1 MHCSGRAALAMMLV
15 TTQIGAQAPAR
26 EQASV
31 PAVTIVFGHV
41 RNVSG
46 VAIPGAEV
54 WIEGTNRR
62 VFSND
67 SGVFRL
73 DSVPNGRVK
82 VQVRRVGFRPDSKRV
97 SLAQGDAK
105 QVKFMLEGMLEELD
119 AVVVTA
125 REGASGRLRE
135 FWARRMVGIG
145 VFVTREE
152 INRRHPPQ
160 TADLFQGV
168 MGIHVI
174 TRSGNGESTRIVT
187 GRQAVSAIP
196 RGNSAASNQCPMQ
209 YYVDGIFMSP
219 GSFSVDDISPIQIE
233 AVEIFRGP
241 SEVPARFRQ
250 RETGCGLVVIWT
262 REPPARSKPDPD
274 DYRLSPRNR

>member
-1 MHCSGRAALAMMLV
+1 MLV
-15 TTQIGAQAPAR
+15 TTQIGAQARA
-26 EQASV
+26 EAQASV
-31 PAVTIVFGHV
+31 PAVTIVFGLV

-62 VFSND
+62 VVSND
-67 SGVFRL
+67 SGEFRL
-73 DSVPNGRVK
+73 DSVPSGRVK
-82 VQVRRVGFRPDSKRV
+82 VLARRVGFRPDSKRV

-145 VFVTREE
+145 VFVTRDE

-168 MGIHVI
+168 MGIHVM
-174 TRSGNGESTRIVT
+174 TRSGNGEPTRIVT

-219 GSFSVDDISPIQIE
+219 GSFSVDDISPMQIE

>member
-1 MHCSGRAALAMMLV
+1 MHRSGRVALAMMLV
-15 TTQIGAQAPAR
+15 TAQIGSQARAEAQAS
-26 EQASV
+26 E

-62 VFSND
+62 VVSND

-168 MGIHVI
+168 MGIRVI

-196 RGNSAASNQCPMQ
+196 RGNSAASNQCSMQ

-219 GSFSVDDISPIQIE
+219 GSFSVDDISPMQIE